1 MFPTYWSEPN
11 PRINIKIKFKNI
23 NPTANP
29 VDLPNDFA
37 RLTYNIIII
46 TMLTIGSNINKNK
59 TYMTSQN
66 FLIGAALISIF
77 VMNILLAMFLIR
89 SIDDQKASIIEA
101 KNEMIEFRSE
111 LKKGIDE
118 EINQQNDVIAE
129 FIRINRG
136 R

>member
-1 MFPTYWSEPN
+1 MDTLISPTKENSFNQSNDNVVSE
-11 PRINIKIKFKNI
+11 R
-23 NPTANP
+23 
-29 VDLPNDFA
+29 
-37 RLTYNIIII
+37 
-46 TMLTIGSNINKNK
+46 SNININK

>member
-1 MFPTYWSEPN
+1 MDDTLVSPTKENSFNQSNDNVVSE
-11 PRINIKIKFKNI
+11 R
-23 NPTANP
+23 
-29 VDLPNDFA
+29 
-37 RLTYNIIII
+37 
-46 TMLTIGSNINKNK
+46 SNININK

-129 FIRINRG
+129 FIRINKG

>member
-1 MFPTYWSEPN
+1 MDTLVSPTKENSFNQSNDNVVSE
-11 PRINIKIKFKNI
+11 R
-23 NPTANP
+23 
-29 VDLPNDFA
+29 
-37 RLTYNIIII
+37 
-46 TMLTIGSNINKNK
+46 SNININK

-66 FLIGAALISIF
+66 FLRGAALISIF

-129 FIRINRG
+129 FIRINKG

>member
-1 MFPTYWSEPN
+1 MDTLVSPTKENSFNQSNDNVVSE
-11 PRINIKIKFKNI
+11 R
-23 NPTANP
+23 
-29 VDLPNDFA
+29 
-37 RLTYNIIII
+37 
-46 TMLTIGSNINKNK
+46 SNINTNK
-59 TYMTSQN
+59 TYMTFQN

-118 EINQQNDVIAE
+118 EINQQNDIIAE

>member
-1 MFPTYWSEPN
+1 MDTLVSPTKENSFNQSNDNVVSERRN
-11 PRINIKIKFKNI
+11 INI
-23 NPTANP
+23 
-29 VDLPNDFA
+29 
-37 RLTYNIIII
+37 
-46 TMLTIGSNINKNK
+46 NK

-118 EINQQNDVIAE
+118 EINQQNDIIAE

>member
-1 MFPTYWSEPN
+1 MDTLVSPTKENSFNQSNDNVVSE
-11 PRINIKIKFKNI
+11 R
-23 NPTANP
+23 
-29 VDLPNDFA
+29 
-37 RLTYNIIII
+37 
-46 TMLTIGSNINKNK
+46 SNININK

-66 FLIGAALISIF
+66 FLIGAALISIISIF

-129 FIRINRG
+129 FIRINKG

>member
-1 MFPTYWSEPN
+1 MDTLVSPTKENSFNQSNDNVVSE
-11 PRINIKIKFKNI
+11 R
-23 NPTANP
+23 
-29 VDLPNDFA
+29 
-37 RLTYNIIII
+37 
-46 TMLTIGSNINKNK
+46 SNININK

-66 FLIGAALISIF
+66 FLIGAARISIF

-129 FIRINRG
+129 FIRINKG

>member
-1 MFPTYWSEPN
+1 MDTLVSPTKENSFNQSNDNVVSE
-11 PRINIKIKFKNI
+11 R
-23 NPTANP
+23 
-29 VDLPNDFA
+29 
-37 RLTYNIIII
+37 
-46 TMLTIGSNINKNK
+46 SNININK
-59 TYMTSQN
+59 TYMTSRN

-77 VMNILLAMFLIR
+77 VMNILLAVFLIR

-129 FIRINRG
+129 FIRINKG

>member
-1 MFPTYWSEPN
+1 MDTLVSPTKENSFNQSNDNVVSE
-11 PRINIKIKFKNI
+11 R
-23 NPTANP
+23 
-29 VDLPNDFA
+29 
-37 RLTYNIIII
+37 
-46 TMLTIGSNINKNK
+46 SNININK

-111 LKKGIDE
+111 LKKDIDE
-118 EINQQNDVIAE
+118 EINQQNDIIAE

>member
-1 MFPTYWSEPN
+1 MDTLASPTKENSFNQSNDNVVSE
-11 PRINIKIKFKNI
+11 R
-23 NPTANP
+23 
-29 VDLPNDFA
+29 
-37 RLTYNIIII
+37 
-46 TMLTIGSNINKNK
+46 SNININK

-111 LKKGIDE
+111 LKKDIDE
-118 EINQQNDVIAE
+118 EINQQNDIIAE

>member
-1 MFPTYWSEPN
+1 MDTLVSPTKENSFNQSNDNVVSERRN
-11 PRINIKIKFKNI
+11 INI
-23 NPTANP
+23 
-29 VDLPNDFA
+29 
-37 RLTYNIIII
+37 
-46 TMLTIGSNINKNK
+46 NK

-89 SIDDQKASIIEA
+89 SIDDQKASIVEA
-101 KNEMIEFRSE
+101 KNNMIEFRNE

-129 FIRINRG
+129 FIRINKG

>member
-1 MFPTYWSEPN
+1 MDTLVSPTKENSFNQSNDNVVSE
-11 PRINIKIKFKNI
+11 R
-23 NPTANP
+23 
-29 VDLPNDFA
+29 
-37 RLTYNIIII
+37 
-46 TMLTIGSNINKNK
+46 SNININK

-77 VMNILLAMFLIR
+77 CYGHIIGYVFNPVNRRPEGEHHR
-89 SIDDQKASIIEA
+89 SQ

-118 EINQQNDVIAE
+118 EINQQNDIIAE
-129 FIRINRG
+129 FIRINKG

>member
-1 MFPTYWSEPN
+1 MDTLVSPTKENSFNQSNDNVVSE
-11 PRINIKIKFKNI
+11 R
-23 NPTANP
+23 
-29 VDLPNDFA
+29 
-37 RLTYNIIII
+37 
-46 TMLTIGSNINKNK
+46 SNININK

>member
-1 MFPTYWSEPN
+1 MDTLVSPTKENSFNQSNDNVVSE
-11 PRINIKIKFKNI
+11 R
-23 NPTANP
+23 
-29 VDLPNDFA
+29 
-37 RLTYNIIII
+37 
-46 TMLTIGSNINKNK
+46 SNININK

-89 SIDDQKASIIEA
+89 SIDDQKASIVEA
-101 KNEMIEFRSE
+101 KNDMIEFRNE

-129 FIRINRG
+129 FIRINKG

>member
-1 MFPTYWSEPN
+1 MDTLVSPTKENSFNQSNDNVVSE
-11 PRINIKIKFKNI
+11 R
-23 NPTANP
+23 
-29 VDLPNDFA
+29 
-37 RLTYNIIII
+37 
-46 TMLTIGSNINKNK
+46 SNINTNK

-129 FIRINRG
+129 FIRINKG

>member
-1 MFPTYWSEPN
+1 MDTLVSPTKENSFNQSNDNVVSERRN
-11 PRINIKIKFKNI
+11 INI
-23 NPTANP
+23 
-29 VDLPNDFA
+29 
-37 RLTYNIIII
+37 
-46 TMLTIGSNINKNK
+46 NK

-129 FIRINRG
+129 FIRINKG

>member
-1 MFPTYWSEPN
+1 MDTLVSPTKENSFNQSNDNVVSE
-11 PRINIKIKFKNI
+11 R
-23 NPTANP
+23 
-29 VDLPNDFA
+29 
-37 RLTYNIIII
+37 
-46 TMLTIGSNINKNK
+46 SNINIIK

-129 FIRINRG
+129 FIRINKG

>member
-1 MFPTYWSEPN
+1 MDTLVSPTKENSFNQSNDNVVSERN
-11 PRINIKIKFKNI
+11 NINI
-23 NPTANP
+23 
-29 VDLPNDFA
+29 
-37 RLTYNIIII
+37 
-46 TMLTIGSNINKNK
+46 NK

-129 FIRINRG
+129 FIRINKG

>member
-1 MFPTYWSEPN
+1 MDTLVSPTKENSFNQSNDNVVSE
-11 PRINIKIKFKNI
+11 R
-23 NPTANP
+23 
-29 VDLPNDFA
+29 
-37 RLTYNIIII
+37 
-46 TMLTIGSNINKNK
+46 SNINNK

-129 FIRINRG
+129 FIRINKG

>member
-1 MFPTYWSEPN
+1 MDTLVSPTKENSFNQSNDNVVSE
-11 PRINIKIKFKNI
+11 
-23 NPTANP
+23 
-29 VDLPNDFA
+29 
-37 RLTYNIIII
+37 
-46 TMLTIGSNINKNK
+46 GSNINIKK

-129 FIRINRG
+129 FIRINKG

>member
-1 MFPTYWSEPN
+1 MDTLVSPTKENSFNQSNDNVVSE
-11 PRINIKIKFKNI
+11 RSNIKYKQDLYDISKF
-23 NPTANP
+23 
-29 VDLPNDFA
+29 
-37 RLTYNIIII
+37 
-46 TMLTIGSNINKNK
+46 
-59 TYMTSQN
+59 

-129 FIRINRG
+129 FIRINKG

>member
-1 MFPTYWSEPN
+1 MDTLVSPTKENSFNQSNDNVVSE
-11 PRINIKIKFKNI
+11 RININI
-23 NPTANP
+23 
-29 VDLPNDFA
+29 
-37 RLTYNIIII
+37 
-46 TMLTIGSNINKNK
+46 NK

-129 FIRINRG
+129 FIRINKG

>member
-1 MFPTYWSEPN
+1 MDTLVSPTKENSFN
-11 PRINIKIKFKNI
+11 QS
-23 NPTANP
+23 
-29 VDLPNDFA
+29 NDNVVFE
-37 RLTYNIIII
+37 RSN
-46 TMLTIGSNINKNK
+46 SNINK

-129 FIRINRG
+129 FIRINKG

>member
-1 MFPTYWSEPN
+1 MDTLVSPTKENSFNQSNDNVVSE
-11 PRINIKIKFKNI
+11 RSNIKI
-23 NPTANP
+23 
-29 VDLPNDFA
+29 
-37 RLTYNIIII
+37 
-46 TMLTIGSNINKNK
+46 NK

-101 KNEMIEFRSE
+101 KNEMIEFRNE

-129 FIRINRG
+129 FIRINKG

>member
-1 MFPTYWSEPN
+1 MDTLVSPTKENSFN
-11 PRINIKIKFKNI
+11 QS
-23 NPTANP
+23 
-29 VDLPNDFA
+29 NDNVVFE
-37 RLTYNIIII
+37 R
-46 TMLTIGSNINKNK
+46 SNININK

-129 FIRINRG
+129 FIRINKG

>member
-1 MFPTYWSEPN
+1 MDTLVSPTKENSFNQSNDNVVSERSN
-11 PRINIKIKFKNI
+11 
-23 NPTANP
+23 
-29 VDLPNDFA
+29 
-37 RLTYNIIII
+37 
-46 TMLTIGSNINKNK
+46 SNINK

-129 FIRINRG
+129 FIRINKG

>member
-1 MFPTYWSEPN
+1 MDTLVSPTKENSFNQSNDNVVSERSN
-11 PRINIKIKFKNI
+11 INIKQ
-23 NPTANP
+23 
-29 VDLPNDFA
+29 DLYD
-37 RLTYNIIII
+37 I
-46 TMLTIGSNINKNK
+46 SK
-59 TYMTSQN
+59 

-118 EINQQNDVIAE
+118 EINQQNDIIAE

>member
-1 MFPTYWSEPN
+1 MDTLVSPTKENSFNQSNDNVVSE
-11 PRINIKIKFKNI
+11 R
-23 NPTANP
+23 
-29 VDLPNDFA
+29 
-37 RLTYNIIII
+37 
-46 TMLTIGSNINKNK
+46 SNININK

-129 FIRINRG
+129 FIRINKG

>member
-1 MFPTYWSEPN
+1 MDTLVSPTKENSFNQSNDNVVSE
-11 PRINIKIKFKNI
+11 R
-23 NPTANP
+23 
-29 VDLPNDFA
+29 
-37 RLTYNIIII
+37 
-46 TMLTIGSNINKNK
+46 SNININK

-129 FIRINRG
+129 FIRINR
-136 R
+136 RR

>member
-1 MFPTYWSEPN
+1 MDTLVSPTKENSFNQSNDNVVSE
-11 PRINIKIKFKNI
+11 R
-23 NPTANP
+23 
-29 VDLPNDFA
+29 
-37 RLTYNIIII
+37 
-46 TMLTIGSNINKNK
+46 SNININK

-129 FIRINRG
+129 FIIINRG

>member
-1 MFPTYWSEPN
+1 MDTLVSPTKENSFNQSNDNVVSE
-11 PRINIKIKFKNI
+11 R
-23 NPTANP
+23 
-29 VDLPNDFA
+29 
-37 RLTYNIIII
+37 
-46 TMLTIGSNINKNK
+46 SNININK

-118 EINQQNDVIAE
+118 EINQQNDIIAE

>member
-1 MFPTYWSEPN
+1 MDTLVSPTKENSFNQSNDNVVSE
-11 PRINIKIKFKNI
+11 R
-23 NPTANP
+23 
-29 VDLPNDFA
+29 
-37 RLTYNIIII
+37 
-46 TMLTIGSNINKNK
+46 SNININK

-77 VMNILLAMFLIR
+77 VKNILLAMFLIR

>member
-1 MFPTYWSEPN
+1 MDTLVGPTKENSFNQSNDNVVSE
-11 PRINIKIKFKNI
+11 R
-23 NPTANP
+23 
-29 VDLPNDFA
+29 
-37 RLTYNIIII
+37 
-46 TMLTIGSNINKNK
+46 SNININK

-101 KNEMIEFRSE
+101 KNEMIEFRNE
-111 LKKGIDE
+111 LKKGINE

-129 FIRINRG
+129 FIRINKG